1 MMTLHGYW
9 RSSASYRVRIAL
21 NMKGAEYRYNPVNL
35 VKGEQGGE
43 AHLSRNAQGYVP
55 VLELEDGTCLTQSL
69 AIMDFLDA
77 SYDTPEFMPRDPILR
92 SKILSASLV
101 IAADIAPIQNSSVLN
116 YIKSEYDQ
124 SQEEAMIWARHW
136 ISKGFAAL
144 EGIAGKQDTAWL
156 YTNDPAF
163 FEICLVPQ
171 VYNARRF
178 NVDMSQFPALSHID
192 ELCRALPAFERAA
205 PENQIDAPKA

>member
-21 NMKGAEYRYNPVNL
+21 NMKGAKYRYNPVNL

-77 SYDTPEFMPRDPILR
+77 SYDTPEFMPRNPILR

-124 SQEEAMIWARHW
+124 SQDEAMTWARHW
-136 ISKGFAAL
+136 IGKGFAAL
-144 EGIAGKQDTAWL
+144 EGIAAARKTKYL
-156 YTNDPAF
+156 YTDDAAF
-163 FEICLVPQ
+163 FEICLIPQ

-178 NVDMSQFPALSHID
+178 GLDISAYPALSDID
-192 ELCRALPAFERAA
+192 NMCRALPAFKKAL